1 MRRAVD
7 DLRTRLAEAAEQA
20 AQRARAPGAAVTLRR
35 AQARRRRTAGTVC
48 ALVVVTVAAGIAVG
62 RGGLQL
68 PTVEPS
74 TGHRDLP
81 WRPLS
86 AREWAATVPDEHPL
100 DPVLAPAQGE
110 QAGRP
115 WRLTVYGSVHRPSR
129 NARGED
135 VCYILEWFHQVETK
149 PLKREPAWRAHGT
162 CAPEPQTTTAL
173 AAAGPDPA
181 STAVLGRAPPAALR
195 VRLELRGREPVE
207 TATVD
212 TGGNLLGRFYLA
224 FVPRGSSL
232 ERVVALDGEGREVGH
247 APGLGDLALAVTV
260 SGYPPTGPVRAV
272 ARTSSR
278 SGTLELVVWPTRYGY
293 CLGLHGAQGGG
304 SSSCAM
310 ADSTAR
316 LTGVNVSCGRTRHR
330 GEPPIRELLAS
341 GGMPR
346 ATRTV
351 RVEAAGRRLEV
362 PATDAGEE
370 LDRAFFLAELA
381 LTRWPSS
388 VRLTALDH
396 RGASLKTWNLPGCG

>member
-1 MRRAVD
+1 VHQHVH

-20 AQRARAPGAAVTLRR
+20 AQRARAPGAAVALRR
-35 AQARRRRTAGTVC
+35 ARARRRRAAGTVC

-62 RGGLQL
+62 RGGLEV
-68 PTVEPS
+68 PTVAPS

-81 WRPLS
+81 WRPLI
-86 AREWAATVPDEHPL
+86 AREWAATVPDEHPV
-100 DPVLAPAQGE
+100 DPVLAAAQGE

-135 VCYILEWFHQVETK
+135 VCYLLEWFHQVG
-149 PLKREPAWRAHGT
+149 RERQWRVHGT

-224 FVPRGSSL
+224 FVPRDSSL
-232 ERVVALDGEGREVGH
+232 ERVAALDGEGREVAH

-260 SGYPPTGPVRAV
+260 SGYPPTGPVRVV

-293 CLGLHGAQGGG
+293 CLGLHGTQGGG
-304 SSSCAM
+304 SSSCAG

-316 LTGVNVSCGRTRHR
+316 LPGADVICGETRHR
-330 GEPPIRELLAS
+330 GEPPVRDLLAS

-351 RVEAAGRRLEV
+351 RVEAAGKRLEV

-388 VRLTALDH
+388 VRLTALDR
-396 RGASLKTWNLPGCG
+396 RGASLGTWNLPGCG